1 MKRSQLIEW
10 GIVTIGLIFGYK
22 FFEGVFTALVQI
34 FYGFQAGGID
44 MFSVMLPTLIL
55 VAIYGVFF
63 IMVIRKSSQIASYL
77 AGTEKQEAV
86 PLKIGKRSLLQIVLI
101 ALCVATVLSDVA
113 EILLY
118 LFETFK
124 NEAGRKRYFETDTT
138 TVTKYAFKIA
148 AIQTIVALV
157 VLYFSKEI
165 SGWFIRKN
173 EADELT
179 FDSSPEKEQ

>member
-22 FFEGVFTALVQI
+22 FFEGIFTALVQI
-34 FYGFQAGGID
+34 FYGFEAGGID
-44 MFSVMLPTLIL
+44 IFSVLLPTLIL
-55 VAIYGVFF
+55 VAFYGVFF
-63 IMVIRKSSQIASYL
+63 ILVIRKSSQIASYL
-77 AGTEKQEAV
+77 AGTEVQEAL
-86 PLKIGKRSLLQIVLI
+86 PLKIGKRYLLQVVLI
-101 ALCVATVLSDVA
+101 AVCVATVLSNVA

-124 NEAGRKRYFETDTT
+124 KEAGRRRYFETDSNA
-138 TVTKYAFKIA
+138 VTNYAFKIA

-179 FDSSPEKEQ
+179 FDSSPEKES

>member
-22 FFEGVFTALVQI
+22 FFEGVFSALVQI

-44 MFSVMLPTLIL
+44 IFSVMLPTLIL
-55 VAIYGVFF
+55 VALYGVFF
-63 IMVIRKSSQIASYL
+63 ILVIRKSSQIASYL

-101 ALCVATVLSDVA
+101 AVCVATVLSNVA

-124 NEAGRKRYFETDTT
+124 KEAGRRRYFETDGNA
-138 TVTKYAFKIA
+138 VTNYAFKIA

-179 FDSSPEKEQ
+179 FDSSPEKES